1 MNLRALILTLV
12 LLLACGQDRDD
23 SALRDYVR
31 TTFGDMPLT
40 DVSAIFVITEDGCPV
55 CDRRFAELVRPRVG
69 CERCLFII
77 RAQGSAFSMKGFM
90 DERPNL
96 RFDDGTFKRL
106 GLLQGSGVIVLQEGH
121 IDRVLPMDVD
131 GIEAQLAFAGEL
143 LDSLSKALPR

>member
-1 MNLRALILTLV
+1 MNLRALIPT
-12 LLLACGQDRDD
+12 LLLLMACGQGQED

-77 RAQGSAFSMKGFM
+77 RAQGSAFSMKGFI

-96 RFDDGTFKRL
+96 RFDDGMFRSL